1 MKMCSTDNKST
12 KPEQKVFYGSGSR
25 KKIGQTYFKLCQT
38 YFKIGQTYFSALLTG
53 GTASKASGF
62 LRSYA
67 ALKHTLVCC
76 GCMALLVGASAML
89 ALASCSDS
97 EHTESAPRENV
108 KLLVSIPGYTATGGK
123 EDKSTGDPGTA
134 VDEGSDWDRLTII
147 LAYNDNGNRVLK
159 RTLSKDD
166 FDNLPDYESRP
177 GIKLFT
183 INVPVGNTYIYGIT
197 YSSNAANN
205 PEADIDACKSYTDVQ
220 ELTISNDYASNNS
233 TIDYAKF
240 VSVAT
245 GYYAGDDG
253 LPALFTVQQGSG
265 EIGSMPTMTLTR
277 LASKIDVQWDA
288 ADAYTQGYTDVK
300 VTDFKYCGKAEGRLF
315 PSINT
320 ASAASGDQEW
330 TFYNTSGISQRNGRV
345 YHYTFTD
352 GTYKPSIT
360 FHIDAKNNGVAI
372 PDEGKVTLNFK
383 DPLRQAAWYKVN
395 ATIKG
400 ITGSGS
406 INLAM

>member
-1 MKMCSTDNKST
+1 MCSTDNKST

-25 KKIGQTYFKLCQT
+25 K
-38 YFKIGQTYFSALLTG
+38 KIGQTYFSALLTG

-245 GYYAGDDG
+245 GYYAGYDG

-288 ADAYTQGYTDVK
+288 ADAYEQGYTEVK
-300 VTDFKYCGKAEGRLF
+300 ITDFKYNGQAVGRMF

-352 GTYKPSIT
+352 GEASPHIT
-360 FHIDAKNNGVAI
+360 FNINAKYNGS
-372 PDEGKVTLNFK
+372 DRNGNFTLTFSE
-383 DPLRQAAWYKVN
+383 PLHQAAWYKVN

-406 INLAM
+406 INLAI

>member
-1 MKMCSTDNKST
+1 MKMCSTDNKTT

-25 KKIGQTYFKLCQT
+25 K
-38 YFKIGQTYFSALLTG
+38 KIGQTYFSALLTG

-147 LAYNDNGNRVLK
+147 LAYNDNRNRVLK

-205 PEADIDACKSYTDVQ
+205 PEADIDACKSYNDVQ

-265 EIGSMPTMTLTR
+265 EIESMPTMTLTR
-277 LASKIDVQWDA
+277 LASKIDIQWDA

-315 PSINT
+315 PSITPAGT
-320 ASAASGDQEW
+320 AGTEKEW

-352 GTYKPSIT
+352 GKARPHIT
-360 FHIDAKNNGVAI
+360 FNINAKHNGS
-372 PDEGKVTLNFK
+372 DTNKDFTLTFSE
-383 DPLRQAAWYKVN
+383 PLHQAAWYKIN

>member
-97 EHTESAPRENV
+97 EHTESAPREN
-108 KLLVSIPGYTATGGK
+108 
-123 EDKSTGDPGTA
+123 
-134 VDEGSDWDRLTII
+134 WDRLTII

-205 PEADIDACKSYTDVQ
+205 PEADIDACKSYNDVQ

-265 EIGSMPTMTLTR
+265 EIESMPTMTLTR

-288 ADAYTQGYTDVK
+288 ADAYEQGYTEVK
-300 VTDFKYCGKAEGRLF
+300 ITDFKYNGQAVGRMF
-315 PSINT
+315 PSVNT
-320 ASAASGDQEW
+320 VTVNTEKAW
-330 TFYNTSGISQRNGRV
+330 TFYNTSDISQRNGRV

-372 PDEGKVTLNFK
+372 PDEGKDFTLNFK

>member
-25 KKIGQTYFKLCQT
+25 K
-38 YFKIGQTYFSALLTG
+38 KIGQTYFSALLTG

-205 PEADIDACKSYTDVQ
+205 PEADIDACKSYNDVQ

-245 GYYAGDDG
+245 GYYAGDGG

-288 ADAYTQGYTDVK
+288 ADAYEQGYTDVK

-320 ASAASGDQEW
+320 ASAAIGDQEW

-352 GTYKPSIT
+352 GEASPHIT
-360 FHIDAKNNGVAI
+360 FNINAKYNGS
-372 PDEGKVTLNFK
+372 DRNGNFTLTFSE
-383 DPLRQAAWYKVN
+383 PLHQAAWYKVN
-395 ATIKG
+395 ATIRG
-400 ITGSGS
+400 ITGTGA
-406 INLAM
+406 ITLTME

>member
-1 MKMCSTDNKST
+1 MKMCSTDNKTT

-62 LRSYA
+62 LLSYA

-89 ALASCSDS
+89 SLASCSDS

-205 PEADIDACKSYTDVQ
+205 PEADIDACKSYNDVQ

-277 LASKIDVQWDA
+277 LASKIDIQWDA

-315 PSINT
+315 PSITPAGT
-320 ASAASGDQEW
+320 AGTEKEW

-352 GTYKPSIT
+352 GKARPHIT
-360 FHIDAKNNGVAI
+360 FNINAKHNGS
-372 PDEGKVTLNFK
+372 DTNKDFTLTFSE
-383 DPLRQAAWYKVN
+383 PLHQAAWYKIN

>member
-25 KKIGQTYFKLCQT
+25 KKIGQTYF
-38 YFKIGQTYFSALLTG
+38 SALLTG

-67 ALKHTLVCC
+67 ALKRTLVCC

-205 PEADIDACKSYTDVQ
+205 PEADIDACKSYNDVQ

-288 ADAYTQGYTDVK
+288 ADAYEQGYTDVK
-300 VTDFKYCGKAEGRLF
+300 VTDFKYCGKAKGRLF

-372 PDEGKVTLNFK
+372 HEGKDFTLNFK

>member
-53 GTASKASGF
+53 GTASTASGF

-300 VTDFKYCGKAEGRLF
+300 VTDFKYCGKAKGRLF

-360 FHIDAKNNGVAI
+360 FHIDAI
-372 PDEGKVTLNFK
+372 PDEGKDFTLNFK

>member
-1 MKMCSTDNKST
+1 MCSTDNKTT

-205 PEADIDACKSYTDVQ
+205 PEADIDACKSYNDVQ

-277 LASKIDVQWDA
+277 LASKIDIQWDA

-315 PSINT
+315 PSITPAGT
-320 ASAASGDQEW
+320 AGTEKEW

-352 GTYKPSIT
+352 GKARPHIT
-360 FHIDAKNNGVAI
+360 FNINAKHNGS
-372 PDEGKVTLNFK
+372 DTNKDFTLTFSE
-383 DPLRQAAWYKVN
+383 PLHQAAWYKIN

>member
-1 MKMCSTDNKST
+1 MCSTDNKTT

-108 KLLVSIPGYTATGGK
+108 KFLVSIPGYTATGGK

-205 PEADIDACKSYTDVQ
+205 PEADIDACKRYNDVQ
-220 ELTISNDYASNNS
+220 ELTITNDYASNNS

-277 LASKIDVQWDA
+277 LASKIDIQWDA

-315 PSINT
+315 PSITPAGT
-320 ASAASGDQEW
+320 AGTEKEW

-352 GTYKPSIT
+352 GKARPHIT
-360 FHIDAKNNGVAI
+360 FNINAKHNGS
-372 PDEGKVTLNFK
+372 DTNKDFTLTFSE
-383 DPLRQAAWYKVN
+383 PLHQAAWYKIN

>member
-1 MKMCSTDNKST
+1 MCSTDNKST
-12 KPEQKVFYGSGSR
+12 KPEQKVFYSSGSR

-53 GTASKASGF
+53 VTASKASGF

-67 ALKHTLVCC
+67 ALKRTLACC

-97 EHTESAPRENV
+97 EHTEGAPRENV

-265 EIGSMPTMTLTR
+265 EIGSMPTMTLMR
-277 LASKIDVQWDA
+277 LASKIDVQWAA

-372 PDEGKVTLNFK
+372 GKDFTLNFK

-395 ATIKG
+395 TTIKG

>member
-25 KKIGQTYFKLCQT
+25 K
-38 YFKIGQTYFSALLTG
+38 KIGQTYFSALLTG

-97 EHTESAPRENV
+97 EHTEGAPRENV

-245 GYYAGDDG
+245 GYYAGDNG

-288 ADAYTQGYTDVK
+288 ADAYEQGYTDVK
-300 VTDFKYCGKAEGRLF
+300 VTDFKYCGKAKGRLF

-360 FHIDAKNNGVAI
+360 FHIDAKNAI
-372 PDEGKVTLNFK
+372 PDEGKDFTLNFK

>member
-1 MKMCSTDNKST
+1 MCSTDNKST

-25 KKIGQTYFKLCQT
+25 KKIGQTYF
-38 YFKIGQTYFSALLTG
+38 SALLTG
-53 GTASKASGF
+53 DTASKASGF

-97 EHTESAPRENV
+97 EHTEGAPRENV

-123 EDKSTGDPGTA
+123 EDKSTGDPGIA
-134 VDEGSDWDRLTII
+134 VDDSSDWDRLTII

-205 PEADIDACKSYTDVQ
+205 PEADIDACKSYNDVQ

-265 EIGSMPTMTLTR
+265 EIESMPTMTLTR
-277 LASKIDVQWDA
+277 LASKIDIQWDA

-315 PSINT
+315 PSITPAGT
-320 ASAASGDQEW
+320 AGTEKEW
-330 TFYNTSGISQRNGRV
+330 TFYNTSDISQRNGRV

-372 PDEGKVTLNFK
+372 PDEGKDFTLNFK

>member
-25 KKIGQTYFKLCQT
+25 K
-38 YFKIGQTYFSALLTG
+38 KIGQTYFSALLTG

-67 ALKHTLVCC
+67 ALKHTLACC

-205 PEADIDACKSYTDVQ
+205 PEADIDACKSYNDVQ

-315 PSINT
+315 PSINK
-320 ASAASGDQEW
+320 ASAAIGDQEW

-372 PDEGKVTLNFK
+372 IPDKGKDFTLNFK

>member
-1 MKMCSTDNKST
+1 MCSTDNKTT

-25 KKIGQTYFKLCQT
+25 K
-38 YFKIGQTYFSALLTG
+38 KIGQTYFSALLTG

-67 ALKHTLVCC
+67 ALKRTLACC

-97 EHTESAPRENV
+97 EHTEGAPRENV

-220 ELTISNDYASNNS
+220 KLTISNDYASNNS

-245 GYYAGDDG
+245 GYYAGDYG

-300 VTDFKYCGKAEGRLF
+300 VTDFKYCGKAKGRLF

-330 TFYNTSGISQRNGRV
+330 TFYNTSDISQRNGRV

-372 PDEGKVTLNFK
+372 LPNEGKDFTLNFK

>member
-1 MKMCSTDNKST
+1 MCSTDNKST

-67 ALKHTLVCC
+67 ALKRTLACC

-97 EHTESAPRENV
+97 EHTEGAPRENV

-205 PEADIDACKSYTDVQ
+205 PEADIDACKSYNDVQ

-245 GYYAGDDG
+245 GYYAGDNG

-277 LASKIDVQWDA
+277 LASKIDIQWDA

-315 PSINT
+315 PSITPAGT
-320 ASAASGDQEW
+320 AGTEKEW

-352 GTYKPSIT
+352 GKARPHIT
-360 FHIDAKNNGVAI
+360 FNINAKHNGS
-372 PDEGKVTLNFK
+372 DTNKDFTLTFSE
-383 DPLRQAAWYKVN
+383 PLHQAAWYKIN

>member
-1 MKMCSTDNKST
+1 MCSTDNKTT

-25 KKIGQTYFKLCQT
+25 KKIGQTY
-38 YFKIGQTYFSALLTG
+38 YSALLTG

-183 INVPVGNTYIYGIT
+183 INVPVGNTYIYGVT
-197 YSSNAANN
+197 YSSDAANN
-205 PEADIDACKSYTDVQ
+205 PADDIGACGNNADVQ
-220 ELTISNDYASNNS
+220 SLTISNDYASVS
-233 TIDYAKF
+233 TSADYAEF
-240 VSVAT
+240 LSVAT
-245 GYYAGDDG
+245 GYYAGNDG
-253 LPALFTVQQGSG
+253 QPALFTVDMNSTGVG
-265 EIGSMPTMTLTR
+265 EMPTMTLQR
-277 LASKIDVQWDA
+277 LATKIDIQWDA

-300 VTDFKYCGKAEGRLF
+300 VTDFKYCGKAKGRLF

-320 ASAASGDQEW
+320 ASTASGDQEW
-330 TFYNTSGISQRNGRV
+330 TFYNTSGISQRNGRG

-372 PDEGKVTLNFK
+372 PDEGKDFTLNFK

>member
-25 KKIGQTYFKLCQT
+25 K
-38 YFKIGQTYFSALLTG
+38 KIGQTYFSALLTG

-97 EHTESAPRENV
+97 EHSESAPRENV

-205 PEADIDACKSYTDVQ
+205 PEADIDACKSYNDVQ

-288 ADAYTQGYTDVK
+288 ADAYEQGYTDVK
-300 VTDFKYCGKAEGRLF
+300 VTDFKYCGKAKGRLF
-315 PSINT
+315 PSKNT
-320 ASAASGDQEW
+320 ASAASGD
-330 TFYNTSGISQRNGRV
+330 
-345 YHYTFTD
+345 
-352 GTYKPSIT
+352 
-360 FHIDAKNNGVAI
+360 
-372 PDEGKVTLNFK
+372 
-383 DPLRQAAWYKVN
+383 
-395 ATIKG
+395 
-400 ITGSGS
+400 
-406 INLAM
+406 

>member
-53 GTASKASGF
+53 GTASTASGF

-288 ADAYTQGYTDVK
+288 ADAYEQGYTEVK
-300 VTDFKYCGKAEGRLF
+300 ITDFKYNGQAVGRMF
-315 PSINT
+315 PSVNT
-320 ASAASGDQEW
+320 VTGNTEKKAW
-330 TFYNTSGISQRNGRV
+330 TFYNTSDISQRNGRV

-352 GTYKPSIT
+352 GEASPHIT
-360 FHIDAKNNGVAI
+360 FNINAKYNGS
-372 PDEGKVTLNFK
+372 DRNGNFTLTFSE
-383 DPLRQAAWYKVN
+383 PLHQAAWYKVN

>member
-67 ALKHTLVCC
+67 ALKRTLACC

-315 PSINT
+315 PSITPAGT
-320 ASAASGDQEW
+320 AGTEKEW
-330 TFYNTSGISQRNGRV
+330 TFYNTSDISQRNGRV

-360 FHIDAKNNGVAI
+360 FHIDAKNN
-372 PDEGKVTLNFK
+372 EGKDFTLNFK

>member
-1 MKMCSTDNKST
+1 MK
-12 KPEQKVFYGSGSR
+12 R
-25 KKIGQTYFKLCQT
+25 
-38 YFKIGQTYFSALLTG
+38 
-53 GTASKASGF
+53 
-62 LRSYA
+62 
-67 ALKHTLVCC
+67 TLACC

-205 PEADIDACKSYTDVQ
+205 PEADIDACKSYNDVQ

-245 GYYAGDDG
+245 GYYAGDGG

-288 ADAYTQGYTDVK
+288 ADAYEQGYTEVK
-300 VTDFKYCGKAEGRLF
+300 ITDFKYNGQAVGRMF
-315 PSINT
+315 PSVNT
-320 ASAASGDQEW
+320 VTVNTTEKAW
-330 TFYNTSGISQRNGRV
+330 TFYNTSDISQRNGRV

-360 FHIDAKNNGVAI
+360 FHIDVKNNGVA
-372 PDEGKVTLNFK
+372 PNEGKDFTLNFK

>member
-1 MKMCSTDNKST
+1 MCSTDNKTT
-12 KPEQKVFYGSGSR
+12 KPEQKVFYCSGSR
-25 KKIGQTYFKLCQT
+25 K
-38 YFKIGQTYFSALLTG
+38 KIGQTYFSALLTG

-205 PEADIDACKSYTDVQ
+205 PEADIDACKSYNDVQ

-277 LASKIDVQWDA
+277 LASKIDIQWDA

-315 PSINT
+315 PSITPAGT
-320 ASAASGDQEW
+320 AGTEKEW

-352 GTYKPSIT
+352 GKARPHIT
-360 FHIDAKNNGVAI
+360 FNINAKHNGS
-372 PDEGKVTLNFK
+372 DTNKDFTLTFSE
-383 DPLRQAAWYKVN
+383 PLHQAAWYKIN

>member
-1 MKMCSTDNKST
+1 MCSTDNKST

-205 PEADIDACKSYTDVQ
+205 PEADIDACKSYNDVQ

-277 LASKIDVQWDA
+277 LASKIDIQWDA

-315 PSINT
+315 PSITPAGT
-320 ASAASGDQEW
+320 AGTEKEW

-352 GTYKPSIT
+352 GKARPHIT
-360 FHIDAKNNGVAI
+360 FNINAKHNGS
-372 PDEGKVTLNFK
+372 DTNKDFTLTFSE
-383 DPLRQAAWYKVN
+383 PLHQAAWYKIN

>member
-1 MKMCSTDNKST
+1 MCSTDNKST

-67 ALKHTLVCC
+67 ALKRTLACC

-97 EHTESAPRENV
+97 EHTEGAPRENV

-265 EIGSMPTMTLTR
+265 KIGSMPTMTLTR

-288 ADAYTQGYTDVK
+288 ADAYEQGYTDVK
-300 VTDFKYCGKAEGRLF
+300 VTDFKYCGKAKGRLF
-315 PSINT
+315 PSIKNT

-352 GTYKPSIT
+352 GEASPHIT
-360 FHIDAKNNGVAI
+360 FNINAKYNGS
-372 PDEGKVTLNFK
+372 DRNGNFTLTFSE
-383 DPLRQAAWYKVN
+383 PLHQAAWYKVN

>member
-25 KKIGQTYFKLCQT
+25 K
-38 YFKIGQTYFSALLTG
+38 KIGQTYFSALLTG

-67 ALKHTLVCC
+67 ALKHTLMCC

-277 LASKIDVQWDA
+277 LASKIDIQWDA

-300 VTDFKYCGKAEGRLF
+300 VTDFKYCGKAVGRLF

-320 ASAASGDQEW
+320 ASAASEDQEW
-330 TFYNTSGISQRNGRV
+330 TFYNTSDISQRNGRV

-352 GTYKPSIT
+352 GEASPHIT
-360 FHIDAKNNGVAI
+360 FNINAKYNGS
-372 PDEGKVTLNFK
+372 DRNENFTLTFSE
-383 DPLRQAAWYKVN
+383 PLHQAAWYKVN
-395 ATIKG
+395 ATIRG
-400 ITGSGS
+400 ITGTGA
-406 INLAM
+406 ITLTME

>member
-205 PEADIDACKSYTDVQ
+205 PEADIDACKSYNDVQ

-245 GYYAGDDG
+245 GYYAGDNG

-277 LASKIDVQWDA
+277 LASKIDIQWDA

-315 PSINT
+315 PSITPAGT
-320 ASAASGDQEW
+320 AGTEKEW

-352 GTYKPSIT
+352 GKARPHIT
-360 FHIDAKNNGVAI
+360 FNINAKHNGS
-372 PDEGKVTLNFK
+372 DTNKDFTLTFSE
-383 DPLRQAAWYKVN
+383 PLHQAAWYKIN

>member
-1 MKMCSTDNKST
+1 MKMCSTDNKTT

-62 LRSYA
+62 LRSYV

-288 ADAYTQGYTDVK
+288 ADAYEQGYTEVK
-300 VTDFKYCGKAEGRLF
+300 ITDFKYNHPTL
-315 PSINT
+315 
-320 ASAASGDQEW
+320 ASATGACIITPLPTEH
-330 TFYNTSGISQRNGRV
+330 TSR
-345 YHYTFTD
+345 
-352 GTYKPSIT
+352 
-360 FHIDAKNNGVAI
+360 A
-372 PDEGKVTLNFK
+372 
-383 DPLRQAAWYKVN
+383 
-395 ATIKG
+395 
-400 ITGSGS
+400 
-406 INLAM
+406 

>member
-288 ADAYTQGYTDVK
+288 ADAYEQGYTDVK
-300 VTDFKYCGKAEGRLF
+300 VTDFKYCGKAKGRLF

-352 GTYKPSIT
+352 GEASPHIT
-360 FHIDAKNNGVAI
+360 FNINAKYNGS
-372 PDEGKVTLNFK
+372 DRNGNFTLTFSE
-383 DPLRQAAWYKVN
+383 PLHQAAWYKVN